1 MATVYRAEHM
11 HLRRQVALKVP
22 IAEMASDAVFRE
34 RFIRESRAAAG
45 LVHQNVVAVY
55 DAGEIDGILYLAMQ
69 FVEGEDLARV
79 LRRGGPLEPG
89 AAARGIAQIAAALDA
104 AHERGLVHRDV
115 KPANV
120 LVDGERC
127 YVADFGL
134 TKLTDASAA
143 TLTGDVLGTLS
154 YAAPEQIEG
163 AGVDR
168 RADVYAL
175 GATAYECSVGMTPFA
190 HRSGA
195 ALLYAQLTEA
205 PPRPSE
211 GRPGLPAGI
220 DDVVL
225 KAMAKA
231 PGDRFARCGE
241 FAAAL
246 SAVISGELVSPAR
259 STPRAE
265 HIALPAPLER
275 CRAQEMVGRERELQ
289 AIAGALRARRVVV
302 ALAGEPGIG
311 KTRLAAE
318 AAARAHGDGA
328 CVLYGRA
335 AEDPVVPYEPFVEAL
350 RGLSAQLDAGRLPAT
365 AGALAP
371 LAPELARL
379 AAPASSGDAG
389 ADRYRMFE
397 GVAALLA
404 QVGDTAP
411 VVLVLEDLQWVD
423 KASLLLLRHVLESPR
438 PAQLAAIV
446 SYRPLWVD
454 ADHPLRDLLTDV
466 ARRHQVE
473 NVALGGLS
481 EDGTRRLRGRPLGVE
496 PPAGPT
502 AALVARTSGNPLF
515 VDEILRES
523 GPQ

>member
-22 IAEMASDAVFRE
+22 IAEMAGDAVFRE

-55 DAGEIDGILYLAMQ
+55 DAGEIDGVLYLAMQ

-79 LRRGGPLEPG
+79 LRRGGPLEPER
-89 AAARGIAQIAAALDA
+89 AARVIAGVAAALDA

-163 AGVDR
+163 VGVDR

-175 GATAYECSVGMTPFA
+175 GATAYECLVGMTPFA

-195 ALLYAQLTEA
+195 ALLYAQLTEP
-205 PPRPSE
+205 PPRPSD
-211 GRPGLPAGI
+211 RRLGLPTDFDAAI
-220 DDVVL
+220 A
-225 KAMAKA
+225 KALAKA
-231 PGDRFARCGE
+231 PGDRFASCGE

-246 SAVISGELVSPAR
+246 SQVVSGEVVAPVLA
-259 STPRAE
+259 TPRAE
-265 HIALPAPLER
+265 HVPLPPALER
-275 CRAQEMVGRERELQ
+275 CRVQALVGRERELD
-289 AIAGALRARRVVV
+289 AIAAALTARRVIV

-318 AAARAHGDGA
+318 
-328 CVLYGRA
+328 V
-335 AEDPVVPYEPFVEAL
+335 
-350 RGLSAQLDAGRLPAT
+350 
-365 AGALAP
+365 
-371 LAPELARL
+371 
-379 AAPASSGDAG
+379 
-389 ADRYRMFE
+389 
-397 GVAALLA
+397 
-404 QVGDTAP
+404 
-411 VVLVLEDLQWVD
+411 
-423 KASLLLLRHVLESPR
+423 
-438 PAQLAAIV
+438 
-446 SYRPLWVD
+446 
-454 ADHPLRDLLTDV
+454 
-466 ARRHQVE
+466 
-473 NVALGGLS
+473 
-481 EDGTRRLRGRPLGVE
+481 
-496 PPAGPT
+496 
-502 AALVARTSGNPLF
+502 
-515 VDEILRES
+515 
-523 GPQ
+523 